1 MSLAKKLTD
10 AGADTLGARFTN
22 ICLDVLREKPD
33 NIQQAW
39 INVGDRF
46 GYEFIVAL
54 KRDME
59 WHELSGMKRDGIEA
73 TALLE
78 AGPAKLAAK
87 WFEKNERIK
96 ILEMSNMPTDYEA
109 RKQAF
114 IELELARAEAEKA
127 HNEFNYWKLA
137 E

>member
-39 INVGDRF
+39 INAGDRF

-59 WHELSGMKRDGIEA
+59 WHEPPK
-73 TALLE
+73 TASE
-78 AGPAKLAAK
+78 EPRAVKAAK
-87 WFEKNERIK
+87 K
-96 ILEMSNMPTDYEA
+96 
-109 RKQAF
+109 
-114 IELELARAEAEKA
+114 
-127 HNEFNYWKLA
+127 
-137 E
+137 